1 MTPPSRP
8 TPRLRALAVAA
19 IATIAVTA
27 CGGLVSPSPSPSP
40 SPTATPQPTE
50 AAASVDPKQVYADIE
65 AAVTGIRA
73 LEASDPV
80 DPVVLD
86 KQGIRDLMARTVRD
100 DNPPEL
106 LAANERLLR
115 GLGLLPEDASL
126 EDLYVELLGGQVAG
140 LYNPD
145 DKELYVVSKTGNLGP
160 TEKSTFAHE
169 FTHALQDQNFGI
181 DTLDMDEVGEG
192 DRGIARLAL
201 VEGDATLAMTYWQ
214 IQNLSQL
221 ELLQM
226 IGESLNPEISG
237 GLEGMPPI
245 LRETLMFPYTQ
256 GLTFVQRLQAG
267 GGWQAVDDAY
277 ADPPAST
284 EQILHP
290 EAYTA
295 GELPVDVTLPDDL
308 AAQMGEG
315 WSVGLEDTFGEF
327 QLKLWLDQAAADAA
341 ISTQASTGWGGD
353 RIALLDGPDDAWAI
367 AMDTAWDSELD
378 ASEFSDAATTVVN
391 GLDGAGEVLPGAD
404 GRGVT
409 VLLGSTDEVVD
420 QLRSALGR

>member
-1 MTPPSRP
+1 M
-8 TPRLRALAVAA
+8 RALAVAA

-27 CGGLVSPSPSPSP
+27 CGGLTPSPSTSPSP
-40 SPTATPQPTE
+40 SPTATPRPTE
-50 AAASVDPKQVYADIE
+50 AAAPVDPKQVYADIE

-80 DPVVLD
+80 APVVLD
-86 KQGIRDLMARTVRD
+86 AQGIRDLTAKTVRE

-106 LAANERLLR
+106 LAANERLLK
-115 GLGLLPEDASL
+115 GLGLLPDDASL

-145 DKELYVVSKTGNLGP
+145 DKELYVVSKSGNLGP

-181 DTLDMDEVGEG
+181 DSLDMDEVGEG
-192 DRGIARLAL
+192 DRGIARLSL
-201 VEGDATLAMTYWQ
+201 VEGDASLVMTYWQ

-221 ELLQM
+221 ELLRM
-226 IGESLNPEISG
+226 IGESLNPEVSG
-237 GLEGMPPI
+237 GLEGMPAI
-245 LRETLMFPYTQ
+245 LRESLMFPYTQ
-256 GLTFVQRLQAG
+256 GLAFVQGLQAS

-290 EAYTA
+290 EAYAA
-295 GELPVDVTLPDDL
+295 GEVPVDVELPDDL
-308 AAQMGEG
+308 AAKMGEG